1 MMADTL
7 QRQTDLPSHVIQFT
21 RYLRSQDFNIS
32 SREEF
37 DYLKAF
43 SKRIPTS
50 YKEQEA
56 LYKALFVKNR
66 KEFLRFD
73 DLYTT
78 YWHQLALA
86 EDSKIEEEKK
96 PHKKRNENPAVSLK
110 ALKKWLHGG
119 RIEETEE
126 IASYSA
132 FELLM
137 KKEISSFAEQDHK
150 ELRAVIRLLAQRLAN
165 RHKRR
170 FISSKKRHN
179 IDLRSTIRESMKSGG
194 EIKAFKYHRRKKKK
208 LNLFLICDVS
218 KSMELYSKFFIE
230 FMYNFQH
237 IDHNLKTF
245 VFSTKLVHI
254 SRLLHEGDFDI
265 VLENLSE
272 AVPQWSSG
280 TCIGKSLSEFI
291 TDYSRQLNKGSTVLI
306 LSDGWDIGDLDIL
319 DESMAYIQRKCQKTI
334 WLNPLAGNPE
344 YKPATQGMQ
353 TCLPY
358 IDVFMPLFNLESL
371 KKLTQHL

>member
-1 MMADTL
+1 MAGTYR
-7 QRQTDLPSHVIQFT
+7 RQTDMPSHVVQFT
-21 RYLRSQDFNIS
+21 QYLRSQDFDIS
-32 SREEF
+32 LREEF

-43 SKRIPTS
+43 SKKIPTS
-50 YKEQEA
+50 YEEQEA
-56 LYKALFVKNR
+56 LCKALFVKNR

-73 DLYTT
+73 ELYTT
-78 YWHQLALA
+78 YWNRLALA
-86 EDSKIEEEKK
+86 EDSKIKEDKK
-96 PHKKRNENPAVSLK
+96 PHKNRYENPAVSLK

-119 RIEETEE
+119 RMEETEE
-126 IASYSA
+126 IASYSV
-132 FELLM
+132 FESLM
-137 KKEISSFAEQDHK
+137 QKEFSLFAEQDHK
-150 ELRAVIRLLAQRLAN
+150 DLRAVIRVLALRLAN
-165 RHKRR
+165 KDKRR

-179 IDLRSTIRESMKSGG
+179 IDLKNTIRESLKSGG
-194 EIKAFKYHRRKKKK
+194 EIKTFKYHRRKKKK

-245 VFSTKLVHI
+245 VFSTQLVHI
-254 SRLLHEGDFDI
+254 SRLLHEGDFDA

-280 TCIGKSLSEFI
+280 TCIGKSLSQFI

-306 LSDGWDIGDLDIL
+306 LSDGWDSDDLDIL
-319 DESMAYIQRKCQKTI
+319 DESMAYIQRKCLKTI

-344 YKPATQGMQ
+344 YLPVTKGMQ
-353 TCLPY
+353 TCFPY
-358 IDVFMPLFNLESL
+358 IDVFMPLYNLESL